1 MKIGCKENGC
11 LTFPLTYLIIED
23 NGFLVLSAFKN
34 QNEKKNCNKT
44 SKPINQPAMPTL
56 LIYFYFCFSP

>member
-34 QNEKKNCNKT
+34 QNEKKNVIKHQ
-44 SKPINQPAMPTL
+44 NQ
-56 LIYFYFCFSP
+56 LISQQCQPY